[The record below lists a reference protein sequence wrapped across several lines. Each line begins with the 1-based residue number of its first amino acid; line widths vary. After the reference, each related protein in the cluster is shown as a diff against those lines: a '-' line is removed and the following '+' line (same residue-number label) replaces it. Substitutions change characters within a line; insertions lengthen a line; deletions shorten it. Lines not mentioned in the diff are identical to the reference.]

1 MCILNKDGTYK
12 THEYYENSN
21 IANEDLIE
29 VLSDEEKNTQKDNT
43 KPNKNI

>member
-1 MCILNKDGTYK
+1 VVQTFAPLK
-12 THEYYENSN
+12 THKYYQNSN

-29 VLSDEEKNTQKDNT
+29 VLSDEEKNTQKDNI